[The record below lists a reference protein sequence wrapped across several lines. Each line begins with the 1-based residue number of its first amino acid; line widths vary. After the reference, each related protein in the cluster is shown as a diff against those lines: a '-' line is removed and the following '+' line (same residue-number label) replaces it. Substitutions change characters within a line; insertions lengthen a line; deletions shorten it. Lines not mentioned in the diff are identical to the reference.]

1 MRRNRKSKEQGLCSL
16 GPQLLALA
24 LTHVPAAR
32 EEPPVCPS
40 PLPETSPLK
49 LLSPLRLLLPNLPE
63 EQPCNYTLCLYNK
76 CSHIHDFI
84 SASSGPVRG
93 QVELSVL
100 VVQAGKLRLREEQ
113 RPVPGCETGGNSR
126 ESGSALSTRSP
137 GAGNRT
143 VRPERGVRSTIR
155 KREVMGGQRGQV
167 TLKPWEFTCRGEG
180 GARSQ

>member
-1 MRRNRKSKEQGLCSL
+1 MSQRPVRNPQSAPHPYRRN
-16 GPQLLALA
+16 
-24 LTHVPAAR
+24 
-32 EEPPVCPS
+32 
-40 PLPETSPLK
+40 
-49 LLSPLRLLLPNLPE
+49 LLSSSCPPLRLLLPNLPE

-126 ESGSALSTRSP
+126 ESGSASSTRSP

-180 GARSQ
+180 GARSQRVCLVGLETEARGRQDLGASTEPH